1 MTEATVRFE
10 PISRRTIS
18 EEIRDV
24 LVDKIRSGEMAPG
37 AQLPSERELCDQFGV
52 ARTSVREAVQG
63 LVTLGLLEKRGNRS
77 HVVEHLPDVNFDH
90 DKRKR
95 RVRELFEVR
104 QVVEVPIARIASE
117 RASDE
122 QRAEILAL
130 ADGFTMDLSITEFR
144 HRDRAFHTAIAR
156 ACGNEVLAELHSKVL
171 DTLFHSG
178 EFDELLNADENRRAV
193 RDLIRDAC
201 ASHRAIA
208 RGIADGEMTDAV
220 TAAEAHLDNVEH
232 QMISK
237 MV

>member
-1 MTEATVRFE
+1 MTAATVRFE

-117 RASDE
+117 RATE
-122 QRAEILAL
+122 AQRAEILAL
-130 ADGFTMDLSITEFR
+130 ADGFTMELSITEFR
-144 HRDRAFHTAIAR
+144 RRDRAFHTAIAR
-156 ACGNEVLAELHSKVL
+156 ACGNDVLAELHSKVL

-208 RGIADGEMTDAV
+208 RGIADGEVTDAV
-220 TAAEAHLDNVEH
+220 TAAEAHLDTVEH

>member
-1 MTEATVRFE
+1 MTEATLRFE
-10 PISRRTIS
+10 PIARRTIS

-24 LVDKIRSGEMAPG
+24 LVDKIRNGELAPG
-37 AQLPSERELCDQFGV
+37 TQLPSERELCDQFGV

-77 HVVEHLPDVNFDH
+77 HVVEHLPDVNFDT
-90 DKRKR
+90 DKRKK

-104 QVVEVPIARIASE
+104 QVVEVPIARIASR
-117 RASDE
+117 RATDA
-122 QRAEILAL
+122 QRREILEL
-130 ADGFTMDLSITEFR
+130 AEGFTEDLALDEFR
-144 HRDRAFHTAIAR
+144 RRDRAFHTAIAR

-178 EFDELLNADENRRAV
+178 EFDELLNADKNRRAV

-201 ASHRAIA
+201 KGHRAIA
-208 RGIADGEMTDAV
+208 HSIADGDLSEAV
-220 TAAEAHLDNVEH
+220 TAAERHLDAVEH

>member
-1 MTEATVRFE
+1 MTTETLRFG
-10 PISRRTIS
+10 PIARRTIS

-24 LVDKIRSGEMAPG
+24 LVDKIRSGELTPG

-77 HVVEHLPDVNFDH
+77 HVVEHLPGVNFDD

-104 QVVEVPIARIASE
+104 RVVEVPLARIASS
-117 RASDE
+117 RATDA
-122 QRAEILAL
+122 QRREILSIAE
-130 ADGFTMDLSITEFR
+130 GFTDDMRLDEFR
-144 HRDRAFHTAIAR
+144 RRDRAFHTAIAR
-156 ACGNEVLAELHSKVL
+156 ACGNEVLAELHTKVL

-178 EFDELLNADENRRAV
+178 EFDELLNADKNRKAV
-193 RDLIRDAC
+193 RDVIRDAC
-201 ASHRAIA
+201 KGHRAIA
-208 RGIADGEMTDAV
+208 QGIADGDGTAAV
-220 TAAEAHLDNVEH
+220 TAAEHHLDAVED

-237 MV
+237 MA